1 MAFNKNKKN
10 KDFNYFDF
18 FIRVAENACQAAEHL
33 HRSLLN
39 FDRARITELVEEMH
53 EIEHRADSEKH
64 EMTAKLIREFLPPI
78 EREDIASLAHQLDN
92 VVDSIDDVMLR
103 IDMCNVSKIVPDALT
118 FTDLIMKC
126 CSELLNAM
134 TEFKQSRTSKELS
147 RYIVAV
153 NSLESEGDK
162 LHTECLRALYTRED
176 VDAKVLLAW
185 TGIYDE
191 LENCL
196 DACEN
201 CTDIIEMV
209 IMKNS

>member
-1 MAFNKNKKN
+1 MLFKKE
-10 KDFNYFDF
+10 KDYDYFDF
-18 FIRVAENACQAAEHL
+18 FVKIAENACQASQQL
-33 HRSLLN
+33 HKSLLS
-39 FDRARITELVEEMH
+39 FDRNQISERVAEMH
-53 EIEHRADSEKH
+53 EIEHRADIEKH
-64 EMTAKLIREFLPPI
+64 NMTERLIHEFLPPI

-103 IDMCNVSKIVPDALT
+103 IDMYSVSTIIPDAIT
-118 FTDLIMKC
+118 FTDLIIKC
-126 CSELLNAM
+126 CGELLNAM
-134 TEFKQSRTSKELS
+134 KEFKVSRTSKKLS
-147 RYIVAV
+147 EYIVAV
-153 NSLESEGDK
+153 NTLESEGDK
-162 LHTECLRALYTRED
+162 LHTECMRALYTYDRI
-176 VDAKVLLAW
+176 DAKSLLAW